1 MKMTIYVPD
10 ELAAEIKDKLGDAN
24 VSAICQDALRAEI
37 ARKEAR
43 AALGPKDFERIE
55 VYDSEKGADVA
66 FRGRKV
72 GRDWDFEAV
81 AYLTPK
87 GAIAVY
93 EEKPQTLYVYGDY
106 RALAAENW
114 SPGFIAQVAEATG
127 EKYVEEL
134 DI

>member
-1 MKMTIYVPD
+1 MTIYIPD
-10 ELAAEIKDKLGDAN
+10 ELAVAIKDKLGDAN

-37 ARKEAR
+37 ARQEAR
-43 AALGPKDFERIE
+43 AALGPADFERIE

-66 FRGRKV
+66 FRGRKI
-72 GRDWDFEAV
+72 GDDSDSPPS

-87 GAIAVY
+87 NAIAVY
-93 EEKPQTLYVYGDY
+93 DEVQQTLDVFDDY
-106 RALAAENW
+106 RDFAAENW
-114 SPGFIAQVAEATG
+114 SPGFIAQVAEAIG

>member
-1 MKMTIYVPD
+1 MTIYIPD
-10 ELAAEIKDKLGDAN
+10 ELAAGIKDKLGDAN

-37 ARKEAR
+37 ARQEAR
-43 AALGPKDFERIE
+43 AALGPEDFERIE

-72 GRDWDFEAV
+72 GEDWDSPAV

-87 GAIAVY
+87 YAIAVY
-93 EEKPQTLYVYGDY
+93 DYVQQQIDVFGDY
-106 RALAAENW
+106 RAFLVENW
-114 SPGFIAQVAEATG
+114 SPGFIAQVAGALG